1 MGSLV
6 AELAEK
12 LSSATN
18 NFDIDE
24 GTMYVNTSA
33 DTVGIGTTNPASK
46 LDVQGTL
53 QVGVNDTGHD
63 VKFFGA
69 TAGAYAEWD
78 ESADELEIRGGAATP
93 GKLLLSTAETTVVD
107 GNKLGQIDFQAPLDS
122 AGTDAIL
129 VGASIYAEADATF
142 SASVNATELVFATGA
157 SEAAAEKMR
166 IASNG
171 YVGIGTTAPRTL
183 LDIET
188 SSAASYP
195 LLVAGDID
203 SDGGYTGIS
212 FGLHGNAN
220 YQKARIHVEGTS
232 SYVRPDMHF
241 LLDATDD
248 SSNAAIADAKV
259 SFMNDGKVG
268 IGTTAPADNLHVI
281 GTLRINESTTLGHAT
296 NAGTAFEIRGDAIAS
311 GSTDVDEFKAFKI
324 ALNDGTEYGGQAQ
337 FSLGRWEENGSDA
350 RSSLVISLG
359 HGGIASST
367 NADVDVMTLRSS
379 GNVGIGTTNPDGLNS
394 SGPSLDLEGVEP
406 QITFLKTGQ
415 SQMAIGINGNIGSGS
430 SMVFYTG
437 GSNTRMTI
445 TSAGSVGIGTSVPS
459 SFVNLVKEG
468 ANCELRLDTFSD
480 TEAHSNY
487 ITFSKAD
494 GTAGS
499 PGLVD
504 DNSIIGGLSFQ
515 AYDGSNYHEAA
526 LIKAQ
531 INGTPSD
538 GADMPTELLFA
549 TTAEGAGSPTTAMTI
564 TPNAEVIYDNQP
576 HVVWAGW
583 NASQSTTTTAWVNYP
598 LDTTT
603 IALNTNF
610 MTKSTNTFTC
620 VKAGTY
626 LVSLK
631 TMSEIGD
638 NEYVHHRMLKNGSH
652 YIQTHTYGVDS
663 DNDRWVD
670 YAFTVPVELA
680 ATNTIG
686 FDAYMSGGN
695 VMWHDGTSYSMLT
708 ITFLH
713 I

>member
-1 MGSLV
+1 M
-6 AELAEK
+6 
-12 LSSATN
+12 
-18 NFDIDE
+18 
-24 GTMYVNTSA
+24 
-33 DTVGIGTTNPASK
+33 
-46 LDVQGTL
+46 
-53 QVGVNDTGHD
+53 
-63 VKFFGA
+63 
-69 TAGAYAEWD
+69 
-78 ESADELEIRGGAATP
+78 
-93 GKLLLSTAETTVVD
+93 
-107 GNKLGQIDFQAPLDS
+107 
-122 AGTDAIL
+122 
-129 VGASIYAEADATF
+129 
-142 SASVNATELVFATGA
+142 
-157 SEAAAEKMR
+157 
-166 IASNG
+166 
-171 YVGIGTTAPRTL
+171 
-183 LDIET
+183 
-188 SSAASYP
+188 
-195 LLVAGDID
+195 
-203 SDGGYTGIS
+203 
-212 FGLHGNAN
+212 
-220 YQKARIHVEGTS
+220 
-232 SYVRPDMHF
+232 
-241 LLDATDD
+241 
-248 SSNAAIADAKV
+248 
-259 SFMNDGKVG
+259 
-268 IGTTAPADNLHVI
+268 
-281 GTLRINESTTLGHAT
+281 
-296 NAGTAFEIRGDAIAS
+296 
-311 GSTDVDEFKAFKI
+311 
-324 ALNDGTEYGGQAQ
+324 
-337 FSLGRWEENGSDA
+337 
-350 RSSLVISLG
+350 
-359 HGGIASST
+359 
-367 NADVDVMTLRSS
+367 
-379 GNVGIGTTNPDGLNS
+379 
-394 SGPSLDLEGVEP
+394 
-406 QITFLKTGQ
+406 
-415 SQMAIGINGNIGSGS
+415 
-430 SMVFYTG
+430 
-437 GSNTRMTI
+437 
-445 TSAGSVGIGTSVPS
+445 
-459 SFVNLVKEG
+459 
-468 ANCELRLDTFSD
+468 
-480 TEAHSNY
+480 
-487 ITFSKAD
+487 
-494 GTAGS
+494 
-499 PGLVD
+499 VD

>member
-78 ESADELEIRGGAATP
+78 ESADELELRGGAATP

-171 YVGIGTTAPRTL
+171 Y
-183 LDIET
+183 
-188 SSAASYP
+188 
-195 LLVAGDID
+195 
-203 SDGGYTGIS
+203 
-212 FGLHGNAN
+212 
-220 YQKARIHVEGTS
+220 
-232 SYVRPDMHF
+232 
-241 LLDATDD
+241 
-248 SSNAAIADAKV
+248 
-259 SFMNDGKVG
+259 VG